1 MSILI
6 AAVLGLFSSV
16 HCIGMCGGI
25 ASALTLGLPES
36 DRASPARL
44 LARVL
49 AYNLGRIM
57 SYTLAGAL
65 AATVFSALPAV
76 IPAAGHE
83 LLAVVA
89 GAVLVLVGLHLAGWF
104 PGLRRIEALG
114 ARPWRWLQPFTHTLL
129 PVRSAPRALL
139 LGTLW
144 GWLPCGLVYSTLV
157 WAAASADP
165 LRGALYMLLFGLGTV
180 PAIASAGMLVGAA
193 GGFTRKAVLRRGAGL
208 LLVAVGTISIGVNL
222 QHVIVQYCLA

>member
-1 MSILI
+1 
-6 AAVLGLFSSV
+6 
-16 HCIGMCGGI
+16 MCGGI

-36 DRASPARL
+36 DRANPSRL
-44 LARVL
+44 LSRVI
-49 AYNLGRIM
+49 AYNLGRIA
-57 SYTLAGAL
+57 SYALAGAL

-76 IPAAGHE
+76 MPQAGHQ

-89 GAVLVLVGLHLAGWF
+89 GTVLVMVGLHLAGWF

-114 ARPWRWLQPFTHTLL
+114 AGLWRRLQPYTHTLL
-129 PVRSAPRALL
+129 PVRSAPRAVL

-144 GWLPCGLVYSTLV
+144 GWLPCGLVYSTLL

-180 PAIASAGMLVGAA
+180 PAIASAGMLAGGAA
-193 GGFTRKAVLRRGAGL
+193 GFTRKTVVRRGAGL
-208 LLVAVGTISIGVNL
+208 LLVAIGAISIGANL
-222 QHVIVQYCLA
+222 RHVIVQYCLA

>member
-36 DRASPARL
+36 DRANPSRL
-44 LARVL
+44 LSRVI
-49 AYNLGRIM
+49 AYNLGRIA
-57 SYTLAGAL
+57 SYALAGTL

-76 IPAAGHE
+76 MPQAGHQ

-89 GAVLVLVGLHLAGWF
+89 GTVLVMVGLHLAGWY

-114 ARPWRWLQPFTHTLL
+114 AGLWRRLQPYTHTLL
-129 PVRSAPRALL
+129 PVRSAPRAVL

-165 LRGALYMLLFGLGTV
+165 VRGALYMLLFGLGTV
-180 PAIASAGMLVGAA
+180 PAIASAGMLAGGAA
-193 GGFTRKAVLRRGAGL
+193 GFTRKAAVRRGAGL
-208 LLVAVGTISIGVNL
+208 LLIAIGAISIGANL
-222 QHVIVQYCLA
+222 RHVIVQYCLA

>member
-1 MSILI
+1 
-6 AAVLGLFSSV
+6 
-16 HCIGMCGGI
+16 MCGGI
-25 ASALTLGLPES
+25 ASALTFGLPES
-36 DRASPARL
+36 DRARPSRL

-57 SYTLAGAL
+57 SYALAGAL

-76 IPAAGHE
+76 MPQAGHE
-83 LLAVVA
+83 VLAVVA
-89 GAVLVLVGLHLAGWF
+89 GTVLVLVGLHLAGWF

-114 ARPWRWLQPFTHTLL
+114 ARPWRWLQPYIRTLL

-144 GWLPCGLVYSTLV
+144 GWLPCGMVYSTLV

-165 LRGALYMLLFGLGTV
+165 LRGALYMLLFGMGTV
-180 PAIASAGMLVGAA
+180 PAIASAGMLAGAA
-193 GGFTRKAVLRRGAGL
+193 GGFTRKAGFRRCAGL
-208 LLVAVGTISIGVNL
+208 LLVAVGAISIGANL